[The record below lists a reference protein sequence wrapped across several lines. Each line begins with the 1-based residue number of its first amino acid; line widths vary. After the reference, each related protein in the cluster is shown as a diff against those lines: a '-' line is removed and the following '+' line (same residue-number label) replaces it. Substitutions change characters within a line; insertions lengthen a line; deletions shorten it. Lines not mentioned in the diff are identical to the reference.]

1 LSGVQ
6 LAAAGDPVQLLFLAL
21 DAAVYPTLL
30 AAVVILLNQPRRVPL
45 LGAYLATGLIL
56 SVGVGLALVF
66 ALEGAFS
73 KGNHTLS
80 PSVDLT
86 VGGLVLLLAVALATR
101 ADARFAERRRAK
113 SSEAA
118 PAASHTAEP
127 IMQRLLA
134 RQSTPL
140 VVLASLALNLPGAS
154 YLVAL
159 KDVAKAH
166 HTALATILLV
176 VGFNVIMFALAE
188 VPLVG
193 LIVNPVGTE
202 RVVVGLNHWFSENG
216 RRIAI
221 GVCLALSG
229 FLIVRGIA
237 NL

>member
-1 LSGVQ
+1 LLGIQ
-6 LAAAGDPVQLLFLAL
+6 LATASDPVQLLFLAV

-45 LGAYLATGLIL
+45 LSAYLATGLIV

-80 PSVDLT
+80 AGVDLT
-86 VGGLVLLLAVALATR
+86 VGGLALLLAVALATR
-101 ADARFAERRRAK
+101 ADARFAERRRGK
-113 SSEAA
+113 SSERAQTEA
-118 PAASHTAEP
+118 QTGEP

-140 VVLASLALNLPGAS
+140 VVLASLAVNLPGAS

-159 KDVAKAH
+159 KDISAAH
-166 HTALATILLV
+166 HSTVASIVLV
-176 VGFNVIMFALAE
+176 VGFNLVMFALAE

-193 LIVNPVGTE
+193 LILNPDGTE
-202 RVVVGLNHWFSENG
+202 RVVAEVNRWFSDNG
-216 RRIAI
+216 RRIATA
-221 GVCLALSG
+221 VCLALSG
-229 FLIVRGIA
+229 FLIIRGIA